1 MACQLERLCSRIS
14 TPHSQKC
21 ENEGNVVFAHR
32 DYQPQPYKIITI
44 SGIAYLCTHIGI
56 YIFQH
61 CVRMCVHTYNLCTD
75 ECFPTVFFSFHCAEK
90 SLQPISNVFTISISL
105 PPFCLLLSSFL
116 SLSSVFAS
124 VFLSV
129 CLCLCLPYYPFLSVF
144 ASVFLSIPLLCLL
157 FQEGSFRNFES
168 ALKST
173 KSNLS
178 E

>member
-90 SLQPISNVFTISISL
+90 SLQPISILQVEIEMFSRFQFRCPLSVCFCL
-105 PPFCLLLSSFL
+105 PFCPFHLYLLLSSFLSVFAYVFLTIPFSQSLLLSSFL
-116 SLSSVFAS
+116 SLYFACY
-124 VFLSV
+124 FRR
-129 CLCLCLPYYPFLSVF
+129 
-144 ASVFLSIPLLCLL
+144 AL
-157 FQEGSFRNFES
+157 FET
-168 ALKST
+168 LKV
-173 KSNLS
+173 L
-178 E
+178 